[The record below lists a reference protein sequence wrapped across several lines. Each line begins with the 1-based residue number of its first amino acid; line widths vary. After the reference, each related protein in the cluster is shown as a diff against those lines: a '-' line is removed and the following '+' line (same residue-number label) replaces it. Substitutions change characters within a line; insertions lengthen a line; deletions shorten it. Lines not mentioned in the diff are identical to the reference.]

1 MAARAAIG
9 ATLIAGHFGF
19 AALVKA
25 REREAPLWALM
36 LATVWLD
43 VVFVPLFLAH
53 IETIERAPG
62 TRGSYGAAI
71 IHADFTHSLVGA
83 SLLSVAF
90 GWALGKRW
98 GRRTGV
104 VLALVAFSHW
114 LLDLIV
120 HRHDMP
126 LLPGGAASQPR
137 FGFALWQWPW
147 AAAALEALLVRRGC
161 MVLLARGAR
170 GESHSRRHER
180 AGRARRVA
188 HPCRRRRSARARC
201 ERALR
206 LTPDSTRAAAPALC
220 RRGLRL
226 N

>member
-1 MAARAAIG
+1 VAARAATG
-9 ATLIAGHFGF
+9 AALIAGHFGF

-62 TRGSYGAAI
+62 THGSYGAAI

-83 SLLSVAF
+83 ALLSVAF

-114 LLDLIV
+114 VLDLIV

-147 AAAALEALLVRRGC
+147 AAAALEALLVAAGAWFYWRAARE
-161 MVLLARGAR
+161 VSLA
-170 GESHSRRHER
+170 
-180 AGRARRVA
+180 AGGT
-188 HPCRRRRSARARC
+188 SARA
-201 ERALR
+201 ALVAW
-206 LTPDSTRAAAPALC
+206 LILAGGAAVLALDVS
-220 RRGLRL
+220 GLFG
-226 N
+226 